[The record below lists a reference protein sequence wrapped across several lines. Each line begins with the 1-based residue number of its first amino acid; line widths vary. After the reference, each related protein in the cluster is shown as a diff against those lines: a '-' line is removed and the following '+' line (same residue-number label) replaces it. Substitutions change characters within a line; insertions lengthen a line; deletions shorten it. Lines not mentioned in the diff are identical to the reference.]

1 MITLKERF
9 QSLISNATNSSRS
22 ISKHKFVKL
31 AMESPE
37 NFQLAL
43 AVREQWNQEH
53 TYSIVPPVD
62 SFIRDKLYLK
72 YMLGFTLPWIADSN
86 IKFLRIEKK
95 GSHKWDGFGGY
106 YNVAVYDVNG
116 TEKACTYW
124 DEKTMEP
131 LPMGIAYNRRR

>member
-1 MITLKERF
+1 MVTLKERF
-9 QSLISNATNSSRS
+9 QSLIEKAENNSND
-22 ISKHKFVKL
+22 IHCFKFIRL
-31 AMESPE
+31 AMENPE

-43 AVREQWNQEH
+43 AVKEQWNQEH
-53 TYSIVPPVD
+53 SNVVYPPLA
-62 SFIRDKLYLK
+62 SLIKDKLYQK
-72 YMLGFTLPWIADSN
+72 FMLGHTLPWIADPN

-95 GSHKWDGFGGY
+95 GSHNWDGLRGF
-106 YNVAVYDVNG
+106 YNVAVYNVDG

>member
-1 MITLKERF
+1 MTLKETF
-9 QSLISNATNSSRS
+9 QSLISNATNSSKS
-22 ISKHKFVKL
+22 VSYHKFVKL

-53 TYSIVPPVD
+53 AHVIIPPIYY
-62 SFIRDKLYLK
+62 FIGEKMDQKF
-72 YMLGFTLPWIADSN
+72 MLGFTLPWIADSN

-95 GSHKWDGFGGY
+95 GSHNWDGSGGF
-106 YNVAVYDVNG
+106 YNVAVYDVDG
-116 TEKACTYW
+116 TEKACTRW
-124 DEKTMEP
+124 DEKTMKP

>member
-1 MITLKERF
+1 MTLKETF
-9 QSLISNATNSSRS
+9 QSLISNATNSSKS
-22 ISKHKFVKL
+22 IYSHKFVKL

-53 TYSIVPPVD
+53 TYITIPPID
-62 SFIRDKLYLK
+62 SFIGDKLYQK
-72 YMLGFTLPWIADSN
+72 FMLGYTLPWIADSN

-95 GSHKWDGFGGY
+95 GSHNWDDFGGF

-124 DEKTMEP
+124 DKKTMKP

>member
-1 MITLKERF
+1 MTLKETF
-9 QSLISNATNSSRS
+9 QSLISNATNSSKS
-22 ISKHKFVKL
+22 VSYHKFVKL

-53 TYSIVPPVD
+53 TYIAIPPIYY
-62 SFIRDKLYLK
+62 FIGEKMNQK
-72 YMLGFTLPWIADSN
+72 FMLGFTLPWIADSN

-95 GSHKWDGFGGY
+95 GSHNWDGLRGF

-124 DEKTMEP
+124 DKKTMKP